1 MNRRIFRS
9 WLAGKRGLIAVLT
22 ALAAGASLGLA
33 GWAGAASAAPAG
45 QPGHVPGE
53 ARGLGQLSGIL
64 PTDQLTLPSAIEVNL
79 THEFVR
85 LPIYPGVA
93 YAGTKHAEKVWFIL
107 EDASTEGAADDLG
120 LNYAPKLANMAIDCP
135 GCVQT
140 VHLINLPASQ
150 NHFGP
155 APISFAGAPNFSPTR
170 IAVPGPQG
178 FPLAKFQPGAVAGP
192 GYSPFIRIA
201 GSDTIYNAPIIA
213 TGNGPYDVVN
223 HTDTADRVLG
233 IHIGRSPADSPS
245 GSFSESWVDML
256 FVKGFDGSKPI
267 VYLSTDA
274 GQPISAVL
282 ERSTYVPA
290 LNNASCNG
298 CDDFL
303 GSARERL
310 FSFVNGQTGV
320 GNSESQGL
328 QHLAKDGLIGEN
340 AVQSNTKFINALR
353 YGGDALNVFGDFPTL
368 LSPRHADAYSP
379 LWDDQLALWT
389 PKAVKE
395 GLNKRFVNED
405 SVLNLAYSHPDLL
418 TGFNPATGGPELY
431 GSIGVDIDCAVI
443 GYTTKQPPKTPGPPN
458 LPGSQFPPR

>member
-1 MNRRIFRS
+1 MNRRVVRR
-9 WLAGKRGLIAVLT
+9 LLTKKRQAIAVFAA
-22 ALAAGASLGLA
+22 ALAAAAGLSLA
-33 GWAGAASAAPAG
+33 GYSNAASAAQAG
-45 QPGHVPGE
+45 QGPGE
-53 ARGLGQLSGIL
+53 AHGLGQLSGIL
-64 PTDQLTLPSAIEVNL
+64 PTHQLTLPSAIEVNL

-93 YAGTKHAEKVWFIL
+93 YAGTKHAEKVWYIL
-107 EDASTEGAADDLG
+107 EDASTSGAADDLG
-120 LNYAPKLANMAIDCP
+120 VNYAPKLANMAIDCP

-140 VHLINLPASQ
+140 VHLVNLPPSK

-170 IAVPGPQG
+170 IAVPGPDG

-201 GSDTIYNAPIIA
+201 GSDTIYNAPIVA

-223 HTDTADRVLG
+223 HTNTADRVLG
-233 IHIGRSPADSPS
+233 IHIGRSPADAPS

-274 GQPISAVL
+274 GNPLAAVL

-320 GNSESQGL
+320 GNADSQGL
-328 QHLAKDGLIGEN
+328 QHFAKDGMMSMN

-368 LSPRHADAYSP
+368 SSPRHADAYSP

-395 GLNKRFVNED
+395 GLNKRQINENE
-405 SVLNLAYSHPDLL
+405 VLNLAYSHPDLL
-418 TGFNPATGGPELY
+418 TGFNPATGKPQLY
-431 GSIGVDIDCAVI
+431 GSVGVDINCAVI
-443 GYTTKQPPKTPGPPN
+443 GYTTKQPPTTPGPPS